1 MNMESN
7 QQLIRQISEQ
17 GLLPLFYHAD
27 SAVCT
32 DVVRALYG
40 AGIRVVEF
48 TNRGAQAL
56 ENLKQLHQL
65 RLQELPDLIIGAGT
79 ITTADQANR
88 FLDAGA
94 DFLVSPVFDND
105 VCDVAYL
112 RKVLWI
118 PGCMTPTEIHVAE
131 SAGCR
136 FVKLFPGNVLGF
148 GFVSAIK
155 ELFPG
160 MSFMPT
166 GGVEVSRDN
175 LKSWFDAGVC
185 AVGLGS
191 KLISKQL
198 LDDKGFDTIERKT
211 KEALEILRS
220 LHK

>member
-198 LDDKGFDTIERKT
+198 LDDKGFDAIERKT